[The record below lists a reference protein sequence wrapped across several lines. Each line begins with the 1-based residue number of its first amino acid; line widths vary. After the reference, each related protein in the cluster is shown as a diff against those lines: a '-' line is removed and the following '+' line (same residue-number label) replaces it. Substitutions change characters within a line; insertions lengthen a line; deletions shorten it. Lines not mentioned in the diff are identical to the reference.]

1 MIYGIG
7 TDIVRID
14 RIAAAYARF
23 GDRFVQRLLLDAERA
38 EFERSRNPVR
48 FLAMRFAGKEAIVK
62 AMGTGFRHGVW
73 IRDIGIRHNARGK
86 PEVIFSARGRAVC
99 DTLGIG
105 VAHVSLSDDG
115 GMAQAFAIAERR

>member
-7 TDIVRID
+7 TDIVHIERVG
-14 RIAAAYARF
+14 AAYARF
-23 GDRFVQRLLLDAERA
+23 GERFVRRLLLEPEAA
-38 EFERSRNPVR
+38 EFARAKDPVR

-73 IRDIGIRHNARGK
+73 VRDVGIRHDARGK

-105 VAHVSLSDDG
+105 AAYVSLSDDG